1 MNPTQFEF
9 TTKYLVHIAYN
20 CFSNKYFE
28 TITPL
33 TSIDLVT
40 GKKSLQD
47 NEYLLSIFKLNSF
60 SLKDQTLFKNYV
72 YSEQFAP
79 KSKAPMELDPTK
91 MTVWKEYFCRY
102 DEGKKE

>member
-1 MNPTQFEF
+1 
-9 TTKYLVHIAYN
+9 LVHLAYN

-28 TITPL
+28 TLTPMITIN
-33 TSIDLVT
+33 SVSGEKKLV
-40 GKKSLQD
+40 D

-60 SLKDQTLFKNYV
+60 STKDESLFRNFV
-72 YSEQFAP
+72 FSEQYTP

-91 MTVWKEYFCRY
+91 ISLWKEYFCRH